1 MVRSIG
7 AQIGL
12 LAFGVALLAGMY
24 AGNSAFVVLTRAL
37 IAMAVGAAVGQI
49 AGSAARVVL
58 RDHLQKKKLQIDQ
71 EHTAAVQAMTDDEVE
86 EAGAP
91 VEVG

>member
-12 LAFGVALLAGMY
+12 LAFAVALLAGLY
-24 AGNSAFVVLTRAL
+24 AGNSAAVVLTRAL
-37 IAMAVGAAVGQI
+37 IAMAVGAVVGQV
-49 AGSAARVVL
+49 AGWAARLVL

-71 EHTAAVQAMTDDEVE
+71 EHMAAVQMTDG
-86 EAGAP
+86 EADDAPAP